1 MTLFCKKLDSTL
13 AEAREVVSNFEN
25 QKLAQEKLTAIE
37 TFTKKVEEAQKEY
50 AAALDN
56 SERTP
61 SAQEAV
67 DYEQYLAMSEMT
79 LLAAYEVAVQL
90 RALLRSSSSTSK
102 ENYTRAIDFLKA
114 KYSDKETI
122 LDNLIQRL
130 EATSLQ
136 STSLK
141 DQRILLDHL
150 HVVIAQLRSKGEQVD
165 GQWLVKQVLAKFPQQ
180 VQREILRRKCS
191 IEEPFSMQWLLDTL
205 DKYISCEEKIATLI
219 PNDKDASTEAYAAC
233 AYLCSPQGASIIM
246 AKARLPSTKAAIT
259 IPKLEMSA
267 IRLAARLALSV
278 VDQLTS
284 VIAIEEVLILSDS
297 EIALNWTIT
306 RNHLDT
312 TPFVRNRV
320 VEIRNIVTHLQTKK
334 CHVEFGHIA
343 SQDNPADVA
352 TRGIDKESF
361 PSHIW
366 WKGPSFLS
374 EPRKQWR
381 QAYRPL
387 AIEETNYEVELES
400 PLPIQ
405 REEQPQGTN
414 VLAQIATLY
423 VDIFQDIKRAE
434 LQSIKRIV
442 AFVLRFIHN
451 TISRHNSKE
460 TTQIQL
466 SPLFDEAK
474 PSYSPIPEGL
484 EIKRATKMVAKQHQ
498 LAWIAPTTQAALKHL
513 NLYVDHQGILRC
525 RGRLGKSAMS
535 KEAKF
540 PMLWQYITPYAPW
553 QGGVYERLIRSVK
566 LAMYK
571 SLGKL
576 IPTKEE
582 LLTLLVEIEAMLN
595 TRPLVAPPLKAMD
608 EDLQDP
614 EYETPAERA
623 KSLTKKQL
631 MLALASSVKNA
642 DRFWEQWQHQYLTS
656 LREQHTKTASSK
668 RGSRI
673 TPKVGQIVLI
683 CDAIQPRHSWKQ
695 GRIDELRQD
704 HEGAIREAVITLPSQ
719 RKIRRPLNLLVPLEL
734 EETEQTTSETT
745 QGESNS
751 RGSKTNQQST
761 SVEVARQTRYNL
773 RKQPRVDYAE
783 QNIVAI
789 MSINVRL
796 TTPKFSLGKIVGQGS
811 KTKRQFASNNPTRLG
826 KKQRKQVQAKVKRS
840 RERRN
845 SEGIL
850 CKLLSNFRP
859 ITSNLDTA
867 IFTLPVGKLLS
878 QESKTA
884 EQFVWNDIHNLD
896 VRQQQQQVPS
906 EVVRANEKRVPKGS
920 RSTTYPRNDDHK
932 QPGTNEKKNKRR
944 DKQAPVQQAVSA
956 KPKTQ
961 TRTKQE
967 QVRGQADRCK
977 NIANKNI
984 HFSSLDDYDEGAFWE
999 RVINNP
1005 DSEWPIVKQLLEH
1018 LNAQWRVHKQG
1029 AAVIVSKF
1037 KASKNKDD
1045 GTIDEQLQGEL
1056 LNMLRQAGKEKER
1069 LAAIGSRFIAMSIIH
1084 KDQAISAGIQQEQ
1097 LENEIRNTIKEMTR
1111 ENETL
1116 ELILNGMHVWLKK
1129 GAQISKSRVQQAQ
1142 QERDDVANQ
1151 LQNLLAEKVKWQETT
1166 QELEKHRDHWR
1177 TRAREEE
1184 EYEHK
1189 WKNRVQEVQ
1198 QELELA
1204 TAKNKMEQE
1213 ALNKR
1218 IAQLEQ
1224 ECAHLRCVNSKPGS
1238 SHHTREQ
1245 DKEHKPPSKKN
1256 QQQAE
1261 EYRRKIRKMERE
1273 LEKLEEAKRVPPR
1286 LLTERSEKMDG
1297 TLACAFCTRRGLHF
1311 SDNCPIVV
1319 VPEQRRAAIT
1329 RTGRCKRCLDFCRER
1344 RFCTYENKSCKYC
1357 SKAKNTILE
1366 LPANKQ
1372 DRHHT
1377 ALCSIPVEREQLGER
1392 IEKLR
1397 DDICKLREQARE
1409 I

>member
-1 MTLFCKKLDSTL
+1 M
-13 AEAREVVSNFEN
+13 
-25 QKLAQEKLTAIE
+25 
-37 TFTKKVEEAQKEY
+37 
-50 AAALDN
+50 
-56 SERTP
+56 
-61 SAQEAV
+61 
-67 DYEQYLAMSEMT
+67 
-79 LLAAYEVAVQL
+79 
-90 RALLRSSSSTSK
+90 
-102 ENYTRAIDFLKA
+102 
-114 KYSDKETI
+114 
-122 LDNLIQRL
+122 
-130 EATSLQ
+130 
-136 STSLK
+136 
-141 DQRILLDHL
+141 
-150 HVVIAQLRSKGEQVD
+150 
-165 GQWLVKQVLAKFPQQ
+165 
-180 VQREILRRKCS
+180 
-191 IEEPFSMQWLLDTL
+191 
-205 DKYISCEEKIATLI
+205 
-219 PNDKDASTEAYAAC
+219 
-233 AYLCSPQGASIIM
+233 
-246 AKARLPSTKAAIT
+246 
-259 IPKLEMSA
+259 
-267 IRLAARLALSV
+267 
-278 VDQLTS
+278 
-284 VIAIEEVLILSDS
+284 
-297 EIALNWTIT
+297 
-306 RNHLDT
+306 
-312 TPFVRNRV
+312 
-320 VEIRNIVTHLQTKK
+320 
-334 CHVEFGHIA
+334 
-343 SQDNPADVA
+343 
-352 TRGIDKESF
+352 
-361 PSHIW
+361 
-366 WKGPSFLS
+366 
-374 EPRKQWR
+374 
-381 QAYRPL
+381 
-387 AIEETNYEVELES
+387 
-400 PLPIQ
+400 
-405 REEQPQGTN
+405 
-414 VLAQIATLY
+414 
-423 VDIFQDIKRAE
+423 
-434 LQSIKRIV
+434 SIKV
-442 AFVLRFIHN
+442 GLA
-451 TISRHNSKE
+451 TPK
-460 TTQIQL
+460 
-466 SPLFDEAK
+466 SP
-474 PSYSPIPEGL
+474 
-484 EIKRATKMVAKQHQ
+484 
-498 LAWIAPTTQAALKHL
+498 
-513 NLYVDHQGILRC
+513 
-525 RGRLGKSAMS
+525 
-535 KEAKF
+535 
-540 PMLWQYITPYAPW
+540 
-553 QGGVYERLIRSVK
+553 
-566 LAMYK
+566 
-571 SLGKL
+571 LGKL
-576 IPTKEE
+576 
-582 LLTLLVEIEAMLN
+582 VN
-595 TRPLVAPPLKAMD
+595 
-608 EDLQDP
+608 
-614 EYETPAERA
+614 
-623 KSLTKKQL
+623 
-631 MLALASSVKNA
+631 
-642 DRFWEQWQHQYLTS
+642 
-656 LREQHTKTASSK
+656 
-668 RGSRI
+668 
-673 TPKVGQIVLI
+673 
-683 CDAIQPRHSWKQ
+683 
-695 GRIDELRQD
+695 
-704 HEGAIREAVITLPSQ
+704 
-719 RKIRRPLNLLVPLEL
+719 
-734 EETEQTTSETT
+734 
-745 QGESNS
+745 
-751 RGSKTNQQST
+751 
-761 SVEVARQTRYNL
+761 
-773 RKQPRVDYAE
+773 
-783 QNIVAI
+783 
-789 MSINVRL
+789 
-796 TTPKFSLGKIVGQGS
+796 QGS

-850 CKLLSNFRP
+850 CKLVSNFRP
-859 ITSNLDTA
+859 ITSNLGTA

-906 EVVRANEKRVPKGS
+906 EVVRANEQRVPKGS

-944 DKQAPVQQAVSA
+944 DKQAPVQQAASA

-961 TRTKQE
+961 KRTKQE

-1037 KASKNKDD
+1037 KASKSKDD
-1045 GTIDEQLQGEL
+1045 GTIDEQQQGEL

-1245 DKEHKPPSKKN
+1245 DKENSKPESSHHTREQDKENGKPGSSHHTREQDKEHKPPSKKN

-1273 LEKLEEAKRVPPR
+1273 LEKLEDAKRVPPR

-1297 TLACAFCTRRGLHF
+1297 TLACAFCSRRGLHF
-1311 SDNCPIVV
+1311 SDSCPIVV

-1329 RTGRCKRCLDFCRER
+1329 RTGRCKRCLDYCRER

-1392 IEKLR
+1392 IEKLL